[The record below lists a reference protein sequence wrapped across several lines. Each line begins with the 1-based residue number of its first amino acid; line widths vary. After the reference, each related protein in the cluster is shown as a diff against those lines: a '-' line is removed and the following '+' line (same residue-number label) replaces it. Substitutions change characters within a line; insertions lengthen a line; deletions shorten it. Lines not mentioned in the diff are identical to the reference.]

1 VSRTWGLVWSTLPVG
16 VSMVESQ
23 NHHVQQF
30 VDFTMLG
37 PQNLVAR
44 FWRES
49 KAVCSVI
56 MKDASR

>member
-1 VSRTWGLVWSTLPVG
+1 VG